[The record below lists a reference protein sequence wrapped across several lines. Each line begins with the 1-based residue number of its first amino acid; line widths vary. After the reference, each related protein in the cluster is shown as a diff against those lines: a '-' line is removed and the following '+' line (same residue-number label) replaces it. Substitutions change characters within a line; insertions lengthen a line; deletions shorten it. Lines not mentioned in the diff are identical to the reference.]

1 MIKIREQSSTT
12 YPINFLMVDNVDHVT
27 GETGLAPTVTLSK
40 NGATFAGAAGAV
52 SEIGNGWYSLAGN
65 ATDRATLGELL
76 IHATATGADPF
87 DIQYAV
93 VSYDPFVDIASI
105 LVDTGTAGV
114 VLANDAIT
122 SAKYDESTAFP
133 IKSADTGATQIARK
147 GADSDTLETL
157 SDQLDAA
164 EPADVWAY
172 ASRTLT
178 QSAASVAAAVAGD
191 NITIIRGDT
200 ASIALTDIG
209 SLANYS
215 KIYFTVKNEETDVDT
230 ASIVMIEKGD
240 GLKYING
247 AAAGTSSNG
256 SITIDDEPTG
266 DITIALAAAETLKLT
281 IGAYEY
287 DVQIVR
293 SSGTAVST
301 LTNGTFIVSSDITRA
316 IE

>member
-1 MIKIREQSSTT
+1 
-12 YPINFLMVDNVDHVT
+12 MVDDVDHVT
-27 GETGLAPTVTLSK
+27 GETGLTPTVTLSK
-40 NGATFAGAAGAV
+40 NGGAFAGAAGAV
-52 SEIGNGWYSLAGN
+52 SEISNGWYSLAGN
-65 ATDRATLGELL
+65 ATDRETLGELL
-76 IHATATGADPF
+76 VHATATGADPV
-87 DIQYAV
+87 DIQYAIV
-93 VSYDPFVDIASI
+93 EYDPFGFVD
-105 LVDTGTAGV
+105 DGV
-114 VLANDAIT
+114 ALANDAIT
-122 SAKYDESTAFP
+122 SAKFDESTAFP